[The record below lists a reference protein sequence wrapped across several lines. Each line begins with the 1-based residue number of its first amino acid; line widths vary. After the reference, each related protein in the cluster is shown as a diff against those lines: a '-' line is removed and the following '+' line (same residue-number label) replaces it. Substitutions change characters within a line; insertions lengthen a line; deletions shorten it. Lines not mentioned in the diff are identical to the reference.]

1 MRTTIDIPDEVFR
14 QLKAKAA
21 LNGQSLRELL
31 TAFIRSGLKKS
42 SAHGA
47 ARRGRSKLPT
57 IRSKGNWVVPSLTS
71 ELQQKLDE
79 EDDLTRYARS
89 SRR

>member
-31 TAFIRSGLKKS
+31 TAFIRAGLKKS
-42 SAHGA
+42 SAHGS

-57 IRSKGNWVVPSLTS
+57 IRSKGNWVVPNLTS

-79 EDDLTRYARS
+79 EEDLTRYARS